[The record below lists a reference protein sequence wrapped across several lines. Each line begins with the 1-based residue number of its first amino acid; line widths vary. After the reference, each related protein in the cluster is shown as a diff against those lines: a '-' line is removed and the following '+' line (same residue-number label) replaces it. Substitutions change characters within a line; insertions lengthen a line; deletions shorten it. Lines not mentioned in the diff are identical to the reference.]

1 MQKNETRVPALLLSV
16 STLLFTNE
24 IRQATGL
31 LEIEIISEYQLYI
44 DKSIVVH
51 HILPTSQEI
60 FSRREKRKV
69 VPPLSLALIEENLV
83 LLLVVETC
91 NQLLW
96 DVLLIYIAE
105 NIF

>member
-1 MQKNETRVPALLLSV
+1 MPALLLSV